1 MKKYLNEIQ
10 AALMT
15 GVSYMLPFVLS
26 GGILIGLS
34 YVIGGVD
41 VGSLDAY
48 STLPN
53 GIWNI
58 GQMAFG
64 LMCPA
69 LGAYIAFA
77 LGDRGAIAAG
87 LVGGLYAKEMGAG
100 FLGAMIAG
108 ILAGYLVRMLKN
120 LPVPGAIR
128 GALATV
134 IVPVISVLFIGFIM
148 AYIFGN
154 PLAAL
159 SAALTEWLGSISA
172 GSAILIGLIT
182 GAMYAFDMGG
192 PVNKA
197 AYAFGLACLEAGNW
211 VPICASAVACI
222 APQFSVLLAMLI
234 RRKCF
239 SKEELLNI
247 PGLIVGTLF
256 EITEFAIPFA
266 AKDLR
271 VIPCFMLGSGIGS
284 ALIYVTGVT
293 TAAPGGG
300 LFVYTPLCSNPF
312 LFLLFL
318 LIAALIS
325 ASGILFLRRNYK
337 GEEEDA
343 KTAAEA

>member
-10 AALMT
+10 SALMT

-34 YVIGGVD
+34 YIIGGVD
-41 VGSLDAY
+41 VGSLDSY
-48 STLPN
+48 STIAN
-53 GIWNI
+53 GIWNV

-87 LVGGLYAKEMGAG
+87 LVGGLYAREMGAG

-108 ILAGYLVRMLKN
+108 LIAGYLVRMLKN

-134 IVPVISVLFIGFIM
+134 IVPVISVLCVGFIM
-148 AYIFGN
+148 VYIFGN

-159 SAALTEWLGSISA
+159 SEWLTQWLESIST
-172 GSAILIGLIT
+172 GSAILIGLVT
-182 GAMYAFDMGG
+182 GAMYAFDLGG

-234 RRKCF
+234 CRKHF
-239 SKEELLNI
+239 SEEELLNI

-284 ALIYVTGVT
+284 ALIYVTGVS

-325 ASGILFLRRNYK
+325 AVGILFLRRNYEK
-337 GEEEDA
+337 KESADI
-343 KTAAEA
+343 KAEA

>member
-10 AALMT
+10 SALMT

-34 YVIGGVD
+34 YIIGGVD
-41 VGSLDAY
+41 VGSLDSY
-48 STLPN
+48 STIAN
-53 GIWNI
+53 GIWNV

-87 LVGGLYAKEMGAG
+87 LVGGLYAREMGAG

-108 ILAGYLVRMLKN
+108 IIAGYLVRMLKN

-134 IVPVISVLFIGFIM
+134 IVPVISVLCVGFIM
-148 AYIFGN
+148 VYILGN

-159 SAALTEWLGSISA
+159 SEWLTQWLESIST
-172 GSAILIGLIT
+172 GNAILIGLIT

-211 VPICASAVACI
+211 VPICAAFVACI
-222 APQFSVLLAMLI
+222 SPQLSVLIEIDNYPRADKAVITYTRDGSHEVISMGETGNALLYEIEDMEKSIMCDKDNTYLNYSRDVTSLLTEI
-234 RRKCF
+234 RQQWGF
-239 SKEELLNI
+239 QY
-247 PGLIVGTLF
+247 PF
-256 EITEFAIPFA
+256 E
-266 AKDLR
+266 
-271 VIPCFMLGSGIGS
+271 
-284 ALIYVTGVT
+284 
-293 TAAPGGG
+293 
-300 LFVYTPLCSNPF
+300 
-312 LFLLFL
+312 
-318 LIAALIS
+318 
-325 ASGILFLRRNYK
+325 
-337 GEEEDA
+337 
-343 KTAAEA
+343 